1 MSAEEDM
8 LERAGICESVPAE
21 DLPGME
27 QGIFRGLHLGHIGGQ
42 RTAVFFQIT
51 HQCHSGQNIRVRE
64 IQIHGRAVHPRQ
76 TGNLPD

>member
-8 LERAGICESVPAE
+8 LERTGICKSVPAE

-27 QGIFRGLHLGHIGGQ
+27 KGIFRGLHLWHIGGQ
-42 RTAVFFQIT
+42 CTAVFFQIT
-51 HQCHSGQNIRVRE
+51 HQRHSSQNIRVRK

-76 TGNLPD
+76 TGDLPD